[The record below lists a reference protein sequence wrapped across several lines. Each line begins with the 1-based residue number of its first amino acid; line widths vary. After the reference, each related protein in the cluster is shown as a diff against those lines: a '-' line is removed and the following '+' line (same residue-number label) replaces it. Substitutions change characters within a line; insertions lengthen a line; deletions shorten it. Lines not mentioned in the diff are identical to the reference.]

1 MNKTKKKRTGKIA
14 NLKIRPCK
22 KVKSRNKAHHL
33 IKSRLNPACITYSY
47 SSFLHTFRND
57 LVSGFIAGD
66 TSPEMEYTSFI
77 GITEHIEIVKLEKNI
92 SGSKSLFVNFV
103 MMVKVFKDDGDS
115 FNTKSQ
121 YKGADMDSFEMA
133 HLSPEVL
140 EMFNRSSIHTSELC
154 NFLLQSNEQDR
165 ILMPDLLHNLLD
177 ICGVYSHKDL
187 HHLLN
192 SSTVMDLPGG
202 FLSIFFNFSIYSF
215 FIGNSST
222 GCQSISSQNFSSSL
236 DNCLYLIN
244 SSNNLLLFDSSLA
257 TSDQFTQGKTS
268 NLSLNL
274 SSIGIIKLTIYNTPL
289 ACNFSNTSSLF
300 LIPSFI
306 TSDQLMSGCLSN
318 FSLNSL
324 DTDIVNLF
332 IINTPHNCVSKHKC
346 VDIFKPFGFNENN
359 LTSIMVVPE
368 LK

>member
-1 MNKTKKKRTGKIA
+1 MSIIKTKRKEEDRIRVPELENNLFSVGIMMMNKSSKDDSVSL
-14 NLKIRPCK
+14 NLKSKNKGANMNPFIITKTPPEIFEM
-22 KVKSRNKAHHL
+22 RNRR
-33 IKSRLNPACITYSY
+33 IIQFSN
-47 SSFLHTFRND
+47 
-57 LVSGFIAGD
+57 LVNLSLD
-66 TSPEMEYTSFI
+66 SPEQSRI
-77 GITEHIEIVKLEKNI
+77 
-92 SGSKSLFVNFV
+92 
-103 MMVKVFKDDGDS
+103 
-115 FNTKSQ
+115 
-121 YKGADMDSFEMA
+121 
-133 HLSPEVL
+133 
-140 EMFNRSSIHTSELC
+140 
-154 NFLLQSNEQDR
+154 FLLQLSQELFNPR
-165 ILMPDLLHNLLD
+165 
-177 ICGVYSHKDL
+177 GVNVHMES

-192 SSTVMDLPGG
+192 SSKVIGLPTGS
-202 FLSIFFNFSIYSF
+202 FLAFSNSLINSSF
-215 FIGNSST
+215 SGNSST

-236 DNCLYLIN
+236 DNCLCLIN

-274 SSIGIIKLTIYNTPL
+274 SSMGVIKLTIYNTPL

-346 VDIFKPFGFNENN
+346 VDIFKSFGFNSEQKESSDSN
-359 LTSIMVVPE
+359 LKTKKIK
-368 LK
+368 LKITDEIDKKTKKQKKNE